1 MGVDFPARY
10 PLFKLLPGARFH
22 APRRKNFDWA
32 ASIQLGMQLVEAGGL
47 LIRRS
52 KRSQLGILI
61 VAREEC

>member
-32 ASIQLGMQLVEAGGL
+32 ASIQLGMQLMKAGGL
-47 LIRRS
+47 LIRPGEGCE
-52 KRSQLGILI
+52 LGVL
-61 VAREEC
+61 VVGG